1 MYEKDEKIK
10 NFKSETNLTNTSDD
24 VELRVQ
30 ERVNEI
36 LKSKELLKSYYQY
49 NRELI
54 EVSIDP
60 LVTIGLDGKLKDINK
75 AVELVTG
82 YSRDQLIG
90 TDFSDYFIQPDQ
102 AKAGYETVFREGFV
116 KDYPLEIQ
124 HKNGHITPVLYNA
137 SIYKDE
143 NGKTIGVFAAAR
155 DITER
160 KIAEMALIESQQR
173 LSDFIDF
180 LPDAT
185 MAIDVEG
192 KVIAWNRAIEK

>member
-60 LVTIGLDGKLKDINK
+60 LVTIGLDGKLKDVNK

-90 TDFSDYFIQPDQ
+90 TDFSDYFI
-102 AKAGYETVFREGFV
+102 
-116 KDYPLEIQ
+116 
-124 HKNGHITPVLYNA
+124 
-137 SIYKDE
+137 
-143 NGKTIGVFAAAR
+143 
-155 DITER
+155 
-160 KIAEMALIESQQR
+160 
-173 LSDFIDF
+173 
-180 LPDAT
+180 
-185 MAIDVEG
+185 
-192 KVIAWNRAIEK
+192 